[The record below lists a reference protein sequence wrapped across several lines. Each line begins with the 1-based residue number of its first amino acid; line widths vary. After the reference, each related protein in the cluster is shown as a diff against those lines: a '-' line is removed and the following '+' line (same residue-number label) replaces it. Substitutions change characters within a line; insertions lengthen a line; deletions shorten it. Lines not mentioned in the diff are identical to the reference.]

1 MIEKLDK
8 LALSTS
14 LSSANLCID
23 WPFKAFCSLFVRKG
37 NFFFSLLKLPRGA
50 SRAGKL
56 EYLPRFYLGKCVGT

>member
-14 LSSANLCID
+14 LSAVNLCID

-37 NFFFSLLKLPRGA
+37 KKIFFPARTSKGCLKGREA
-50 SRAGKL
+50 
-56 EYLPRFYLGKCVGT
+56 